1 MKANMENSSALLIR
15 LPERFKREEARSLR
29 AEIHRNLTWDQPCM
43 IVDFSNV
50 KEMDTA
56 GFDMILDVMVR
67 VARQDG
73 AVQIGNISAEA
84 ATLLEMTGMDRVL
97 NMFPRIPDDA
107 ATVQMVPGR
116 AQAEKEEIEAEQ
128 AQTDEPQ
135 PLAA

>member
-1 MKANMENSSALLIR
+1 
-15 LPERFKREEARSLR
+15 
-29 AEIHRNLTWDQPCM
+29 M

-56 GFDMILDVMVR
+56 GLDMILDVMVR

-73 AVQIGNISAEA
+73 AVQIGNLSAEA
-84 ATLLEMTGMDRVL
+84 ATLLELTGMDRVL

-107 ATVQMVPGR
+107 ATVQVVPGR
-116 AQAEKEEIEAEQ
+116 ARAEKEEIETEQ